1 MSITETLSNGEI
13 SVSFTSLGGTITSIK
28 DAAGIEYLWQA
39 DEAYWTGQAPIL
51 FPICG
56 SIRDNKAV
64 TRDGKNLSMGRHGI
78 VRKEEFAVEE
88 KTADSITFSIIPTAD
103 MKEKYPY
110 DFKFYA
116 KYELIGKSLKT
127 TYTVENTGDIDMPFS
142 VGGHP
147 GFNCPLVDGEDYTDY
162 EIEFEQNE
170 TCTVPTLVTETG
182 LINITERTPFFNN
195 ENVLKLKHEL
205 FHKDA
210 IQFDEIKSRNVKYVS
225 KKSGKGLTVEFNDMP
240 YLCIWSTA
248 NDGPFVAIEPWVGIS
263 TCNDESDIF
272 EEKRNIQS
280 AKPSEKK
287 SYSYTISI
295 L

>member
-1 MSITETLSNGEI
+1 MSITETLSNGKI
-13 SVSFTSLGGTITSIK
+13 TVSFTSFGGTITSIK
-28 DAAGIEYLWQA
+28 DENNIEYLWQGDA
-39 DEAYWTGQAPIL
+39 DYWTGQAPIL

-64 TRDGKNLSMGRHGI
+64 TKDGKSLSMGRHGI
-78 VRKEEFAVEE
+78 VRKEEFALEE
-88 KTADSITFSIIPTAD
+88 KTADSITFSITSTD
-103 MKEKYPY
+103 SMKEKYPY
-110 DFKFYA
+110 DFKLYA

-127 TYTVENTGDIDMPFS
+127 TYTVENIGNEDMPFS

-147 GFNCPLVDGEDYTDY
+147 GFNCPLIEGEDYTDY
-162 EIEFEQNE
+162 EIQFEKNE

-182 LINITERTPFFNN
+182 LINITDRTPFFKN
-195 ENVLKLKHEL
+195 ENVLPLKHDL

-210 IQFDEIKSRNVKYVS
+210 IQFDEIDSRSVKYVS
-225 KKSGKGLTVEFNDMP
+225 KKSEKGLNVEFKDMP

-272 EEKRNIQS
+272 EEKRNIQI

-287 SYSYTISI
+287 SYSYTISV